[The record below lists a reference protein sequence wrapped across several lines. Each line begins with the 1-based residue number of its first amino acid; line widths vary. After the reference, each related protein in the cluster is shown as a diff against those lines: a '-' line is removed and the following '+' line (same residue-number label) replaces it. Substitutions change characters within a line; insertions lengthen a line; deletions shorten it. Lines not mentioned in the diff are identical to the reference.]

1 MREGYNLISCVS
13 VHIGPVGQRKH
24 EEAITCII
32 PNGLKRKQ
40 LQTIS
45 RALLNYFLPYQ
56 GK

>member
-1 MREGYNLISCVS
+1 MREGYNLISGVS
-13 VHIGPVGQRKH
+13 VHIGQRKH